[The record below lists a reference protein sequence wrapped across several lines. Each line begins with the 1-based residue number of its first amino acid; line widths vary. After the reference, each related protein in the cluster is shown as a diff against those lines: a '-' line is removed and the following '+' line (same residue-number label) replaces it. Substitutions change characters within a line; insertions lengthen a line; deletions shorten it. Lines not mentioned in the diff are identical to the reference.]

1 MKFPYGNADFYK
13 IITED
18 YVYIDRTDKIQWI
31 EKAGGTL
38 LFLRPRRFGKSLLLS
53 MLENYYDVAKA
64 QQFEKLFGHLAIGP
78 NPTEKH
84 NQYLILKWNFS
95 MVQTYGDITEIRNA
109 LHDHLN
115 GGLQDFATRYQS
127 LLSEP
132 IEINR
137 DNAISSLMS
146 ALTSAQ
152 TTPYKIYLL
161 IDEYDNFANEVLMA
175 GESNSQER
183 YHSLIEGEGM
193 LKTIFKAIKA
203 GTEGRGIDHIFLTGV
218 SPVVMS
224 DLTSGFN
231 IATNIYLEPE
241 YNDLCGFWESEVAEI
256 LYKIAKECNLPPQ
269 KAKEALEIMRSFY
282 NGYSFTYQQKPLI
295 YNPTLVLYFM
305 EHFNRRCEYPRRIL
319 DSNLAMDKGKITYIS
334 MLPHGEAVVK
344 NALSEEQPLAI
355 AEIADR
361 FGVKE
366 MLFAVKD
373 NSFMV
378 SLLYYFGVLTL
389 TDKET
394 DYGELIFQ
402 IPNLVIRKL
411 YVERLQEIFLP
422 RFEELDK
429 AQRVARIFSQTGDMQ
444 PLCDF
449 MEDYY
454 FKVFDNRDYRLSN
467 ELTIKTAFLTL
478 LFNDVFYIMDS
489 ETALERGYA
498 DLTMI
503 VRPDM
508 RRYKLLD
515 ILIEFKYL
523 NLSDSGLKSSEIKS
537 KSLDELKAL
546 TSVQEQ
552 LTESKAQ
559 LAQYQNGLKAKYGEV
574 LQLRTYS
581 VIALGFERVVWFQV
595 A

>member
-1 MKFPYGNADFYK
+1 VKLPYGNADFYK

-31 EKAGGTL
+31 EKAGETL
-38 LFLRPRRFGKSLLLS
+38 LFLRPRRFGKSLLVS

-64 QQFEKLFGHLAIGP
+64 QQFEKLFGHLAIGT

-84 NQYLILKWNFS
+84 SQYLILKWNFS

-115 GGLQDFATRYQS
+115 GGIRDFAIRYKS
-127 LLSEP
+127 ILSEQ

-137 DNAISSLMS
+137 DNASSSLMS
-146 ALTSAQ
+146 ALSSAQ

-175 GESNSQER
+175 GESDSQER
-183 YHSLIEGEGM
+183 YHRLIEGEGM

-203 GTEGRGIDHIFLTGV
+203 GTEGRGIDRVFITGV

-241 YNDLCGFWESEVAEI
+241 FNDLCGFWESEVAER
-256 LYKIAKECNLPPQ
+256 LYQIAKECNLPPQ

-282 NGYSFTYQQKPLI
+282 NGYSFTYQQMPLI

-334 MLPHGEAVVK
+334 MLPHGDAVVK

-394 DYGELIFQ
+394 DYGELIFK

-411 YVERLQEIFLP
+411 YVERLQEMFLP
-422 RFEELDK
+422 RFEELDR
-429 AQRVARIFSQTGDMQ
+429 AQRVARVFSQTGDMQ

-537 KSLDELKAL
+537 KGIDELKSLA
-546 TSVQEQ
+546 SVQEQ

-559 LAQYQNGLKAKYGEV
+559 LAQYQKGLEAKYGEV
-574 LQLRTYS
+574 LRLRIYS
-581 VIALGFERVVWFQV
+581 VVALGFERLVWFRV
-595 A
+595 D

>member
-1 MKFPYGNADFYK
+1 
-13 IITED
+13 
-18 YVYIDRTDKIQWI
+18 
-31 EKAGGTL
+31 
-38 LFLRPRRFGKSLLLS
+38 

-64 QQFEKLFGHLAIGP
+64 QQFEKLFGHLAIGT

-84 NQYLILKWNFS
+84 SQYLILKWNFS

-115 GGLQDFATRYQS
+115 GGIRDFAIRYKS
-127 LLSEP
+127 ILSEQ

-137 DNAISSLMS
+137 DNASSSLMS
-146 ALTSAQ
+146 ALSSAQ

-175 GESNSQER
+175 GESDSQER
-183 YHSLIEGEGM
+183 YHRLIEGEGM

-203 GTEGRGIDHIFLTGV
+203 GTEGRGIDRVFITGV

-241 YNDLCGFWESEVAEI
+241 FNDLCGFWESEVAER
-256 LYKIAKECNLPPQ
+256 LYQIAKECNLPPQ

-282 NGYSFTYQQKPLI
+282 NGYSFTYQQMPLI

-334 MLPHGEAVVK
+334 MLPHGDAVVK

-394 DYGELIFQ
+394 DYGELIFK

-411 YVERLQEIFLP
+411 YVERLQEMFLP
-422 RFEELDK
+422 RFEELDR
-429 AQRVARIFSQTGDMQ
+429 AQRVARVFSQTGDMQ

-537 KSLDELKAL
+537 KGIDELKSLA
-546 TSVQEQ
+546 SVQEQ

-559 LAQYQNGLKAKYGEV
+559 LAQYQKGLEAKYGEV
-574 LQLRTYS
+574 LRLRIYS
-581 VIALGFERVVWFQV
+581 VVALGFERLVWFRV
-595 A
+595 D

>member
-1 MKFPYGNADFYK
+1 MKLPYGNADFYK

-31 EKAGGTL
+31 EKAGETL
-38 LFLRPRRFGKSLLLS
+38 LFLRPRRFGKSLLVS

-64 QQFEKLFGHLAIGP
+64 QQFEKLFGHLAIGT

-84 NQYLILKWNFS
+84 SQYLILKWNFS

-115 GGLQDFATRYQS
+115 GGIRDFAIRYKS
-127 LLSEP
+127 ILSEQ

-137 DNAISSLMS
+137 DNASSSLMS
-146 ALTSAQ
+146 ALSSAQ

-175 GESNSQER
+175 GESDSQER
-183 YHSLIEGEGM
+183 YHRLIEGEGM

-203 GTEGRGIDHIFLTGV
+203 GTEGRGIDRVFITGV

-241 YNDLCGFWESEVAEI
+241 FNDLCGFWESEVAER
-256 LYKIAKECNLPPQ
+256 LYQIAKECNLPPQ

-282 NGYSFTYQQKPLI
+282 NGYSFTYQQMPLI

-334 MLPHGEAVVK
+334 MLPHGDAVVK

-394 DYGELIFQ
+394 DYGELIFK

-411 YVERLQEIFLP
+411 YVERLQEMFLP
-422 RFEELDK
+422 RFEELDR
-429 AQRVARIFSQTGDMQ
+429 AQRVARVFSQTGDMQ

-537 KSLDELKAL
+537 KGIDELKSLA
-546 TSVQEQ
+546 SVQEQ

-559 LAQYQNGLKAKYGEV
+559 LAQYQKGLEAKYGEV
-574 LQLRTYS
+574 LRLRIYS
-581 VIALGFERVVWFQV
+581 VVALGFERLVWFRV
-595 A
+595 D